1 MLARM
6 AEDVTALEQVL
17 DEADADKLMS
27 SLMARIPV
35 GAGSDKQQRYLAY
48 RSTGFSASQA
58 VKLCGV
64 KLSTLR
70 IWRRQ
75 NPLFRKMEDQYL
87 SQLQSTVGNEVVRFE
102 YLRNMRLLLAKD
114 AQLFMSFFTD
124 PESLSER
131 EWEYFKS
138 ARKHYTPSD
147 LLALEK
153 ILHPEQQAR
162 ELTVKLTWASVR
174 EGEEPIEASY
184 NEVEE

>member
-6 AEDVTALEQVL
+6 DDEATAIEQVL
-17 DEADADKLMS
+17 DEDAADKLMS
-27 SLMARIPV
+27 GLMARIPI

-58 VKLCGV
+58 TKLCGI

-70 IWRRQ
+70 IWRKQ
-75 NPLFRKMEDQYL
+75 NPLFRRMEDEYL
-87 SQLQSTVGNEVVRFE
+87 SQLQTQVGNEVVRFE

-114 AQLFMSFFTD
+114 SQLFMSFFTD

-131 EWEYFKS
+131 EWEYFKT

-153 ILHPEQQAR
+153 ILHPESQAR
-162 ELTVKLTWASVR
+162 ELTVKLTWANGASD
-174 EGEEPIEASY
+174 EEPIEATY
-184 NEVEE
+184 QEVAE